1 MKRECRR
8 LAFIRLQC
16 CILALLGENVLKT
29 LAIIPAYNE
38 EECLENTVS
47 ELVRVCPDIDY
58 LVVND
63 GSHDRT
69 GEICD
74 KLHLNH
80 IDMPV
85 NCGLTS
91 GVKAGMKY
99 AWRKGYDAAVQFDA
113 DGQHIPVY
121 IPKMAEAMEQQGAD
135 IVIASRNLAGGGA
148 EGARGTGAKLITA
161 LIKQATKQNITD
173 PTSGMRMYNRRM
185 IETFARDFD
194 ISPEPDTI
202 SLFIRRGAK
211 VIEIPAEMRER
222 QGGTSYLRYFSA
234 ISYMARTCLSLLL
247 FQWFR

>member
-1 MKRECRR
+1 MK
-8 LAFIRLQC
+8 I
-16 CILALLGENVLKT
+16 

-38 EECLENTVS
+38 EECLANTVS
-47 ELVRVCPDIDY
+47 ELTSVCPDIHY

-69 GEICD
+69 PQICD
-74 KLHLNH
+74 ELHLNH

-99 AWRKGYDAAVQFDA
+99 AYRHDYDAAVQFDA
-113 DGQHIPVY
+113 DGQHMPQY
-121 IPKMAEAMEQQGAD
+121 IIKMASAMQEQGAD

-148 EGARGTGAKLITA
+148 VGARGTGAKLITA
-161 LIKQATKQNITD
+161 LIKHATKQTITD
-173 PTSGMRMYNRRM
+173 PTSGMRMYDRKM
-185 IETFARDFD
+185 IEIFAREFD

-202 SLFIRRGAK
+202 SLLIRKGAK

-234 ISYMARTCLSLLL
+234 VSYMARTCLSLLL

>member
-1 MKRECRR
+1 MGLE
-8 LAFIRLQC
+8 
-16 CILALLGENVLKT
+16 ALVKI

-38 EECLENTVS
+38 EECLADTVS
-47 ELVRVCPDIDY
+47 ELTSVCPVVDY

-63 GSHDRT
+63 GSHDHT
-69 GEICD
+69 PQICD
-74 KLHLNH
+74 ELHLNH

-99 AWRKGYDAAVQFDA
+99 AYRHGYDMAVQFDA
-113 DGQHIPVY
+113 DGQHRPEY
-121 IPKMAEAMEQQGAD
+121 IPSMVEAMEQQDAD

-148 EGARGTGAKLITA
+148 VGARGTGAKLITA
-161 LIKQATKQNITD
+161 LIKHATGQLITD
-173 PTSGMRMYNRRM
+173 PTSGMRMYNQHM
-185 IETFARDFD
+185 IEVFAKDFD

-202 SLFIRRGAK
+202 SLFIRKGAK
-211 VIEIPAEMRER
+211 VVEIPAEMRER

>member
-1 MKRECRR
+1 MK
-8 LAFIRLQC
+8 I
-16 CILALLGENVLKT
+16 

-38 EECLENTVS
+38 EECLANTVS
-47 ELVRVCPDIDY
+47 ELTSVCPDIDY

-63 GSHDRT
+63 GSQDRT
-69 GEICD
+69 PEICD
-74 KLHLNH
+74 ELHVNH

-99 AWRKGYDAAVQFDA
+99 AYRHGYDAAVQFDA
-113 DGQHIPVY
+113 DGQHMPQY
-121 IPKMAEAMEQQGAD
+121 INKMVDAMQEQHAD

-148 EGARGTGAKLITA
+148 VGARGTGAKLITA
-161 LIKQATKQNITD
+161 LIKQATKQTITD
-173 PTSGMRMYNRRM
+173 PTSGMRMYNRKM
-185 IETFARDFD
+185 IETFAREFD
-194 ISPEPDTI
+194 IAPEPDTI
-202 SLFIRRGAK
+202 SLLIRKGAK
-211 VIEIPAEMRER
+211 VIEIPAKMRER